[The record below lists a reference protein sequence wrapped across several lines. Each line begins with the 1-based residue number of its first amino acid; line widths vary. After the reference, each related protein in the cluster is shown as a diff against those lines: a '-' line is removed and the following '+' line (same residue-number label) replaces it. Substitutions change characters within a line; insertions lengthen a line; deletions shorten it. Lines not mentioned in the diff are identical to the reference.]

1 MEQGSG
7 REPIPEG
14 QIGIQELYQRC
25 KCRNMSSQSKT
36 FQVICEQSVQ
46 VVLSQEYSLCVRETG
61 GFWSVNGLSCQF

>member
-14 QIGIQELYQRC
+14 QIGIQELYQRR

-36 FQVICEQSVQ
+36 FQVICELECKWSCHKNIV
-46 VVLSQEYSLCVRETG
+46 CVSEKLVASG
-61 GFWSVNGLSCQF
+61 V